1 VYTYLNG
8 VRGNITISN
17 NTEIDINGTLIEGEG
32 TLRLYKNNTVINDG
46 EPPLYNLTLF
56 DVVGVYPITTR
67 HGETENYT
75 TNQETWYV
83 NVTTESIEPVVE
95 LISPDEGATITTAT
109 YIFKFNVTAVNDISI
124 CKLVIDDNV
133 IDTLSDV
140 ERDIEQNISYNGLSN
155 GNYVWYIN
163 CTDVIG
169 TEVQSTEERNF
180 TVNIPVPPST
190 GGSSSSRNKENP
202 TFEYTWDCETGLL
215 EVESERDLEI
225 RLMSLRDYSTYKEE
239 SDSNGLVSFELPIDG
254 TFRVFTE
261 STSEYYPLQKDIK
274 LDFCDVEIPDEDDES
289 DDDEVIIPDE
299 NETSEDEINVTR
311 IEELIELVESEL
323 ENAIGENKEVSEA
336 QEKLNEAMEAF
347 ENGNYELAEQ
357 LLNEALTL
365 ILNAEAQEPII
376 DDKPL
381 EGNVTEIDEEGEEI
395 VKGFDWLPYIIATIV
410 LLILIWFG
418 YKYIKK

>member
-1 VYTYLNG
+1 
-8 VRGNITISN
+8 
-17 NTEIDINGTLIEGEG
+17 
-32 TLRLYKNNTVINDG
+32 
-46 EPPLYNLTLF
+46 
-56 DVVGVYPITTR
+56 
-67 HGETENYT
+67 
-75 TNQETWYV
+75 
-83 NVTTESIEPVVE
+83 
-95 LISPDEGATITTAT
+95 
-109 YIFKFNVTAVNDISI
+109 
-124 CKLVIDDNV
+124 
-133 IDTLSDV
+133 
-140 ERDIEQNISYNGLSN
+140 
-155 GNYVWYIN
+155 
-163 CTDVIG
+163 
-169 TEVQSTEERNF
+169 
-180 TVNIPVPPST
+180 
-190 GGSSSSRNKENP
+190 
-202 TFEYTWDCETGLL
+202 
-215 EVESERDLEI
+215 
-225 RLMSLRDYSTYKEE
+225 MSLRDYSTYKEE
-239 SDSNGLVSFELPIDG
+239 SDKNGLVSFELPIDG
-254 TFRVFTE
+254 TFRIFTE